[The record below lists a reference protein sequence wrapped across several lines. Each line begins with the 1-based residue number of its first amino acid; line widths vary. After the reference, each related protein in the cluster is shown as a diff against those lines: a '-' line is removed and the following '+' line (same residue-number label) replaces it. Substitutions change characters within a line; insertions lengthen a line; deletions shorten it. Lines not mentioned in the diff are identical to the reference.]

1 MAKKTFTLLDG
12 LQVGDG
18 PVHKEVIL
26 RDLRAGDVI
35 EATEDAERAYTAD
48 DGRISIAASPTR
60 VGMLIL
66 IKRIEKLGDLRM
78 PLTEAEFKKL
88 TLRDMNLINKMADE
102 QEAQTALAA
111 RGRGD

>member
-1 MAKKTFTLLDG
+1 MVKKTFTLLDG

-18 PVHKEVIL
+18 PVHKEVVL

-35 EATEDAERAYTAD
+35 EATEDAERAYTD

-66 IKRIEKLGDLRM
+66 IKRIEKLGDLQM

>member
-1 MAKKTFTLLDG
+1 MVKKTFTLTDG

-18 PVHKEVIL
+18 PVHKEVVL

-35 EATEDAERAYTAD
+35 EATEDAERAYTTE
-48 DGRISIAASPTR
+48 DGKISIAASPTR

-66 IKRIEKLGDLRM
+66 IKRIEKLGDLQM

-102 QEAQTALAA
+102 QEAQTALGA

>member
-1 MAKKTFTLLDG
+1 MVKKTFTLLDG

-18 PVHKEVIL
+18 PVHKEVVL

-35 EATEDAERAYTAD
+35 EATEDAERAY

-66 IKRIEKLGDLRM
+66 IKRIEKLGDLQM

>member
-1 MAKKTFTLLDG
+1 MVKKTFTLHDG

-18 PVHKEVIL
+18 PVHKEVV
-26 RDLRAGDVI
+26 LRAGDVI
-35 EATEDAERAYTAD
+35 EATEDAERAYTTE
-48 DGRISIAASPTR
+48 DGKISIAASPTR

-66 IKRIEKLGDLRM
+66 IKRIEKLGDLQM

>member
-1 MAKKTFTLLDG
+1 
-12 LQVGDG
+12 
-18 PVHKEVIL
+18 
-26 RDLRAGDVI
+26 
-35 EATEDAERAYTAD
+35 
-48 DGRISIAASPTR
+48 
-60 VGMLIL
+60 MLIL
-66 IKRIEKLGDLRM
+66 IKRIEKLGDLQM

>member
-1 MAKKTFTLLDG
+1 MVKKTFTLLDG

-18 PVHKEVIL
+18 PVHKEVVL

-35 EATEDAERAYTAD
+35 EATEDAEPAD

-66 IKRIEKLGDLRM
+66 IKRIEKLGDLQM